1 MAFGTQF
8 YGNGA
13 LNPHDPKAALP
24 KLSYALDSVRTHQ
37 FEVHIEFPNA
47 IEGISQNGLT
57 LAAKQVSEAGF
68 AVGDIEVNRVND
80 KVFYPG
86 RPEQDELTVTF
97 DNLYLKE
104 TSDTLFQ
111 WFQNT
116 YDPLTGEMT
125 KTAAPGVPGGG
136 SFKANKMTIL
146 QLAKN
151 MDPHSAIE
159 CYGVWVKSWKTA
171 EFNYATN
178 EFHTIEVEFRYDFM
192 NHISNSQLS

>member
-1 MAFGTQF
+1 MVTRSVYKGIRGF
-8 YGNGA
+8 
-13 LNPHDPKAALP
+13 NPGQGLP
-24 KLSYALDSVRTHQ
+24 VVSTDLDSVRAYQ
-37 FEVHIEFPNA
+37 FEIQFEGVPGGPNNA
-47 IEGISQNGLT
+47 DDLT
-57 LAAKQVSEAGF
+57 IAAKQVSQTGMVAE
-68 AVGDIEVNRVND
+68 DIVIDRVND
-80 KVFYPG
+80 KIFYPG
-86 RPEQDELTVTF
+86 KATPELITVTF

-116 YDPLTGEMT
+116 YDPLTGELT
-125 KTAAPGVPGGG
+125 KNAAPGVPGGG

-146 QLAKN
+146 QLANN

-192 NHISNSQLS
+192 NHIANSQLS

>member
-1 MAFGTQF
+1 M
-8 YGNGA
+8 GNARSVYKGKRGFV
-13 LNPHDPKAALP
+13 PGQGLP
-24 KLSYALDSVRTHQ
+24 TISTDLDSVRAYQ
-37 FEVHIEFPNA
+37 FEVQF
-47 IEGISQNGLT
+47 EGVPGPGKSDDLT
-57 LAAKQVSEAGF
+57 IAAKQVTQAGMS
-68 AVGDIEVNRVND
+68 VEDIVIDRVND
-80 KVFYPG
+80 KIYYPG
-86 RPEQDELTVTF
+86 KATPELITVTF

-104 TSDTLFQ
+104 ASDTLYK

-125 KTAAPGVPGGG
+125 KNSPPGRGGGG

-146 QLAKN
+146 QLANN
-151 MDPHSAIE
+151 MNPHAAVE

-192 NHISNSQLS
+192 DHIANSELS

>member
-1 MAFGTQF
+1 M
-8 YGNGA
+8 GNARSVYKGKRGFV
-13 LNPHDPKAALP
+13 PGQGLP
-24 KLSYALDSVRTHQ
+24 TISTDLDSVRAYQ
-37 FEVHIEFPNA
+37 FEVQF
-47 IEGISQNGLT
+47 EGVPGLGKSDDLT
-57 LAAKQVSEAGF
+57 IAAKQVTQAGMS
-68 AVGDIEVNRVND
+68 VEDIVIDRVND
-80 KVFYPG
+80 KIYYPG
-86 RPEQDELTVTF
+86 KATPELITVTF

-104 TSDTLFQ
+104 ASDTLYK

-125 KTAAPGVPGGG
+125 KNSPPGKGGGG

-146 QLAKN
+146 QLSNN
-151 MDPHSAIE
+151 MSPHSAVE

-192 NHISNSQLS
+192 DHIANSELS